1 MQARDPVILHGG
13 DDVIRLLLF
22 WSMFA
27 PLNGRWSLD
36 SLLNPSRPP
45 LHVANAS
52 WGTQALMLQL
62 CFIYWF
68 TAAWKWH
75 PIWIKEGSA
84 IYYALSLDQF
94 AKPLGK
100 VLIQYPDVMRA
111 MTHGTVA
118 LELLGPFFLFIP
130 IWTARVRLLVVLTF
144 IAFHA
149 GIGLTMALGTFP
161 WICSAAW
168 LMFVPALVWERLGSA
183 AWGRWGLFRCDSRQ
197 VATAR
202 HGPIGAHPAA
212 AGAYRPDRERD
223 RRRLLPHR
231 LRGQLPGPPV
241 CGWPPS
247 APPPA
252 RSVDCRSR
260 AEVVAFCPLPLH
272 GGWLV

>member
-1 MQARDPVILHGG
+1 MPRDALITRFSHPWAISIHLMSGEWFIQLALFLVGTVALSFFDRRLSHPAKHVCGVGARRQHGGSSHPVILHGG

-52 WGTQALMLQL
+52 WGTQALMLSSFHL
-62 CFIYWF
+62 LVHRGVEV
-68 TAAWKWH
+68 A
-75 PIWIKEGSA
+75 PD
-84 IYYALSLDQF
+84 LDQGGVSDLLR
-94 AKPLGK
+94 AQPRPVRQAAGQ

-149 GIGLTMALGTFP
+149 GIG
-161 WICSAAW
+161 
-168 LMFVPALVWERLGSA
+168 
-183 AWGRWGLFRCDSRQ
+183 
-197 VATAR
+197 
-202 HGPIGAHPAA
+202 H
-212 AGAYRPDRERD
+212 
-223 RRRLLPHR
+223 RRRSEPF
-231 LRGQLPGPPV
+231 PGFAQRP
-241 CGWPPS
+241 G
-247 APPPA
+247 
-252 RSVDCRSR
+252 
-260 AEVVAFCPLPLH
+260 
-272 GGWLV
+272 